1 MSFELDRDY
10 PERPVIVSNSAYCSG
25 CGEHIYSTFRHDMQ
39 WCKCGNIAVDGGQD
53 YFRRAFADKATY
65 IDTSISMN
73 TECIAECGDI
83 VETCIDGDKSHEY
96 IVRIVLGIM
105 LKHDY
110 LIDPPNDEA
119 GIGARVLEHLD
130 TLTKSVTDSVDVG
143 RNQWGIVFAIA
154 RAMRDTE
161 ILKQETE

>member
-1 MSFELDRDY
+1 MSFELDMDY
-10 PERPVIVSNSAYCSG
+10 PERPVIVSNSAYCNG
-25 CGEHIYSTFRHDMQ
+25 CEDHIYSSHRHDMQ
-39 WCKCGNIAVDGGQD
+39 WCKCGNIAVDGGQS

-65 IDTSISMN
+65 VDTSITMN
-73 TECIAECGDI
+73 TGCIAECGAI
-83 VETCIDGDKSHEY
+83 VQTCMDSNKSHES
-96 IVRIVLGIM
+96 IVRFVLGIM

-110 LIDPPNDEA
+110 LIDSPNGA
-119 GIGARVLEHLD
+119 GTLVLTHLD
-130 TLTKSVTDSVDVG
+130 TLTKSVTDSLDVG